1 MLLYFF
7 QEKTK
12 FSLDFSQSNSIEANN
27 DESFTPY
34 YAGGGKGCF
43 IEATLNLT

>member
-12 FSLDFSQSNSIEANN
+12 FSLDFSLSSSIEANN

-34 YAGGGKGCF
+34 YDEGGKGCF